1 MLFQKGHFAEDG
13 EYQKNL
19 YGTSIESI
27 QQVIERSR
35 TAICVMNAP
44 SIKIMREKMLK
55 PYVIF
60 IKPPNRFLQAGCVT
74 GSNGLLFKGTNSG
87 QSKNK

>member
-1 MLFQKGHFAEDG
+1 MRMIFQKGYFVEDG

-27 QQVIERSR
+27 QQVIERGK
-35 TAICVMNAP
+35 TAICVMLAP

-60 IKPPNRFLQAGCVT
+60 IKPPNRYVAQV
-74 GSNGLLFKGTNSG
+74 LLNFIM
-87 QSKNK
+87 